1 MIMAFKICSVWFVCL
16 IAFTLPT
23 LAQENAPLP
32 DSTQKADTVQRKF
45 VPLETIMNTV
55 ATSANAIA
63 NVFATSATMT
73 KSPVLAL
80 VMSALVPGLG
90 QFYVQSYWK
99 APLFVV
105 GAGVAWGF
113 VIAQGTSFGQVSR
126 LYDALDATGQA
137 SALGNLYLR
146 QREFYRDTRDVS
158 ILFVAGVSLLAAIDA
173 YTGAHLFDFDVTDE
187 LKASLYLDLARG
199 GIGVAVRF

>member
-1 MIMAFKICSVWFVCL
+1 MRTHKRFLLLVCCAWVLLVVQCSCL
-16 IAFTLPT
+16 R
-23 LAQENAPLP
+23 AQETSPA
-32 DSTQKADTVQRKF
+32 KADTLQKEF
-45 VPLETIMNTV
+45 VPLETMMNTIT
-55 ATSANAIA
+55 TSANAIA

-80 VMSALVPGLG
+80 VMSLVVPGSG

-99 APLFVV
+99 APLLFV

-113 VIAQGTSFGQVSR
+113 VIAQGTSFGEVSR
-126 LYDALDATGQA
+126 LYDGLDTAGRI
-137 SALGNLYLR
+137 SPVGNLYLR

-158 ILFVAGVSLLAAIDA
+158 ILAVAGVSLLAAIDA

-187 LKASLYLDLARG
+187 LKVSLYFDPARTAVGLAL
-199 GIGVAVRF
+199 RF